1 MMSLEDMQVD
11 AKSLGSISLMRD
23 AALMLPTLFQAVAVA
38 EDSKTPLIPFQN
50 IGLSR
55 TPGELDGE
63 KMV

>member
-1 MMSLEDMQVD
+1 
-11 AKSLGSISLMRD
+11 MRD